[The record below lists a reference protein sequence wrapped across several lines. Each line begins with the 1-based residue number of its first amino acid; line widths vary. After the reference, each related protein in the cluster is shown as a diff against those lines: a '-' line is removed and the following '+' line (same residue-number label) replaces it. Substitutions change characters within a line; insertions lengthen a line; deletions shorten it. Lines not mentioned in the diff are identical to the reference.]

1 MMDDYFDLE
10 ENSKIFDFMLKFL
23 LTDEVDFDFGRDDAD
38 KASSAVVPDI
48 AGLADG
54 IKSCFQ

>member
-1 MMDDYFDLE
+1 
-10 ENSKIFDFMLKFL
+10 MLRFL
-23 LTDEVDFDFGRDDAD
+23 LTDEVDFDFGKDDAD
-38 KASSAVVPDI
+38 KSNALVVPDI

>member
-1 MMDDYFDLE
+1 MDDYFDLE
-10 ENSKIFDFMLKFL
+10 ENNKIFDFLLKFL
-23 LTDEVDFDFGRDDAD
+23 LTDEVQFEFSREED
-38 KASSAVVPDI
+38 KSNALVVPDI